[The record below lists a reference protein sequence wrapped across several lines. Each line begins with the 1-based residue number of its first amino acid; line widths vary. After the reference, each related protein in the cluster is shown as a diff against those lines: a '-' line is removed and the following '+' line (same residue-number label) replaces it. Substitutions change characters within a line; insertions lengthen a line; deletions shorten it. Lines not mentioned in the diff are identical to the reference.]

1 MPRKMKYEPG
11 IIYANIPEPRK
22 QGENNF
28 FYKNQQKICYYLQ
41 EMQCIFFSNNDHTKL
56 SWCCI
61 FFLKCKVSFMKEFQS
76 HCGQFNEMR
85 KTKTKNSPKVGKENN
100 YLLTKRWDVLL

>member
-1 MPRKMKYEPG
+1 
-11 IIYANIPEPRK
+11 
-22 QGENNF
+22 
-28 FYKNQQKICYYLQ
+28 
-41 EMQCIFFSNNDHTKL
+41 
-56 SWCCI
+56 
-61 FFLKCKVSFMKEFQS
+61 MKEFQS